1 MSRTHPIARR
11 PPTFRLP
18 AVWPPAAAADDPCRR
33 ATAAGPDHRGRHH
46 RHVHHVACGS
56 GARSQSLVGT
66 HPHPPPLYKGRRI
79 CGWVG
84 TRRHE
89 KHCFRGCRALVRG
102 SSERAIDVCNT
113 LRHNRLRLATSQ
125 VRRAFRRSGRP
136 YHHRG
141 WECGKSK
148 AVAGQSKCNRGNELR
163 QHEATAMPPTVV
175 VTVITTVGGTATQTE
190 LVDATHRRQ

>member
-11 PPTFRLP
+11 PPTFRFRRHGRQSPRPTILP
-18 AVWPPAAAADDPCRR
+18 PPLSRGTRPPWPASSPRLPRRLRVWGSKSVSCRH
-33 ATAAGPDHRGRHH
+33 P
-46 RHVHHVACGS
+46 
-56 GARSQSLVGT
+56 
-66 HPHPPPLYKGRRI
+66 PHPPPLYKGRRI

-102 SSERAIDVCNT
+102 SSERAIDIRNM
-113 LRHNRLRLATSQ
+113 LRHNMLRLATSP

-175 VTVITTVGGTATQTE
+175 VAE
-190 LVDATHRRQ
+190 SPPWVDRDAN